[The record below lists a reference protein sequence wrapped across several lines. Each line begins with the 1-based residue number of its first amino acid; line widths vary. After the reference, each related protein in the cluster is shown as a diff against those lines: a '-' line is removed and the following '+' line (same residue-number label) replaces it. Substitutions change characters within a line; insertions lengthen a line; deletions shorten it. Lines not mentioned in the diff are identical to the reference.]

1 MFLNSE
7 EELSSLSSLNMIF
20 TVGFSYVAFTMLR
33 KFPSV
38 PTLLHVSIMKRCCGG
53 GLSGA

>member
-7 EELSSLSSLNMIF
+7 EELSSLSSLSMIF

-38 PTLLHVSIMKRCCGG
+38 PTLLHVSIMKGCCGG